1 MNIIFFIDGLL
12 TGGRERRSVQLLKGL
27 CEDENNNVHLVLTRN
42 LIEFK
47 EIYSTRTQIHY
58 IDRKQSFFK
67 TCCDIY
73 SLTKKTKADVVVS
86 WIAICSVYLNVV
98 WLFSHFNYISAFVAD
113 CNKSKKTGYEY
124 WAEKIGVRFSKYV
137 IGNSY
142 AGIEAYGIPC
152 NKARVIYNGFDNDRL
167 KRVTKGFKKRL
178 GIKTKFIVSMVARF
192 QPGKDYE
199 MYLNA
204 ANVILTK
211 RSDVTFLCVGDGDT
225 LNAFKNLNDIPNIIF
240 LGIRSDIEEILNV
253 TDISVL
259 CTDPTIHKEGISN
272 SILESMA
279 FGVPVIATRGG
290 GTSEIVENDI
300 TGMLIEPHDT
310 KTLVQKI
317 IVLLDNENKRNEF
330 GNVGKQV
337 VNTKF
342 TLEKM
347 TQSYLDLFSHI

>member
-98 WLFSHFNYISAFVAD
+98 WLFSHF
-113 CNKSKKTGYEY
+113 
-124 WAEKIGVRFSKYV
+124 KYV